1 MKDTGKDLTGL
12 VLEIQRMST
21 EDGPGIRTTVF
32 LKGCPL
38 KCLWCHNP
46 ESISARPQLQW
57 LSAVC
62 IGCGRCIEACGTGAL
77 SRGGEG
83 LIIDR
88 ERCVLCGKC
97 TEVCPSGAIELMGRR
112 WGVTEL
118 ADELV
123 KDEAY
128 FRQSGGGVTI
138 SGGEV
143 TLQHEFSAA
152 LLRELKERGVSTAID
167 TCGLCGRE
175 VLEKLLPYTD
185 TVLFDLKLSDPEL
198 HKKYTG
204 ASNERIHENIVMIA
218 EYMKGHVLPREL
230 WVRTPLIPGLTATE
244 ENVRGIG
251 DFINEKLK
259 GGVARW
265 ELCTF
270 NNLCRDKYSRLGINW
285 LLADTPLLT
294 SDESDSLY
302 RAALETCADP
312 SIVRLTGTTRIEN
325 QNGPASAGSNKD
337 KGITP
342 VC

>member
-1 MKDTGKDLTGL
+1 MKDTGEKITGL

-46 ESISARPQLQW
+46 ESINRSPQIQW
-57 LSAVC
+57 LSSVC

-77 SRGGEG
+77 LRGEDG
-83 LIIDR
+83 IVIDR
-88 ERCVLCGKC
+88 EKCIACGAC
-97 TEVCPSGAIELMGRR
+97 TEACPSGAIELMGKR
-112 WGVTEL
+112 WGVKEL

-152 LLRELKERGVSTAID
+152 LLRELKERGISTAID
-167 TCGLCGRE
+167 TCGLCAGE
-175 VLEKLLPYTD
+175 VLESLLPHTD
-185 TVLFDLKLSDPEL
+185 TVLFDLKVADPEL
-198 HKKYTG
+198 HRKYTG
-204 ASNERIHENIVMIA
+204 TSNERIHENIIMIT
-218 EYMKGHVLPREL
+218 EYMKDHILPREL
-230 WVRTPLIPGLTATE
+230 WVRTPLIPGLTATD
-244 ENVRGIG
+244 ENIREIG
-251 DFINEKLK
+251 KFIKEKLN
-259 GGVARW
+259 GRISRW

-270 NNLCRDKYSRLGINW
+270 NNLCRDKYLRLGIEW
-285 LLADTPLLT
+285 SLAETPLLT
-294 SDESDSLY
+294 SEESESLY
-302 RAALETCADP
+302 RAALDSGVLP
-312 SIVRLTGTTRIEN
+312 SVIKLTGSTRVEKN
-325 QNGPASAGSNKD
+325 AGPETAGSNKK
-337 KGITP
+337 KGRTP